1 MPETTLQDKK
11 ARKVLIVEDE
21 GDMRLLL
28 DIMLNGKSNL
38 EMEYAKS
45 LKDAGTFLQEEQP
58 DVVILDNKLPDGL
71 GIDYI
76 SEIKKNYPEI
86 KIIMIS
92 GYDASAEDVAL
103 ENGANIFLQKP
114 FTRDQLYNS
123 IVQLL
128 DHKN

>member
-1 MPETTLQDKK
+1 MPGTTMQENK
-11 ARKVLIVEDE
+11 AKKVLIIEDE

-28 DIMLNGKSNL
+28 DIMLNGKHNL
-38 EMEYAKS
+38 QMEYSKS
-45 LKDAGTFLQEEQP
+45 LKDAGEILKVEQP

-76 SEIKKNYPEI
+76 TEIKKNYPGI

-103 ENGANIFLQKP
+103 ENGAHIFLQKP

-123 IVQLL
+123 IKQLL
-128 DHKN
+128 QQNS

>member
-1 MPETTLQDKK
+1 MPGTTLQDKK

-45 LKDAGTFLQEEQP
+45 LKDAGTFLKEEQP

-103 ENGANIFLQKP
+103 ENGAHVFLQKP

>member
-1 MPETTLQDKK
+1 MQENK
-11 ARKVLIVEDE
+11 AKKVLIIEDE

-28 DIMLNGKSNL
+28 DIMLNGKHNL
-38 EMEYAKS
+38 QMEYAKS
-45 LKDAGTFLQEEQP
+45 LKDAGEFLQVEQP

-76 SEIKKNYPEI
+76 SEIKKNYPAI

-103 ENGANIFLQKP
+103 ENGAHVFLQKP
-114 FTRDQLYNS
+114 FTRDQIYTS
-123 IVQLL
+123 IRQLL
-128 DHKN
+128 EQNN

>member
-1 MPETTLQDKK
+1 MPTTLQDKK
-11 ARKVLIVEDE
+11 ARKVLVVEDE

-45 LKDAGTFLQEEQP
+45 LKDAGNYLQEEQP
-58 DVVILDNKLPDGL
+58 EVVILDNKLPDGL

-103 ENGANIFLQKP
+103 ENGANVFLQKP